1 MPDTTLHDI
10 TWVMSCTAL
19 VLLMQAGFCCLETG
33 LVRSKNSINVAVKNL
48 VDFCLSSALFW
59 VGGFALM
66 FGPTVAG
73 LVGTEGFF
81 FNGPLTPNQLTFFLF
96 QLVFCGTAVTIISG
110 AVAERMKF
118 TGYVSVTIIVSGL
131 IYPVFGHW
139 AWGLSASGEPS
150 GWLNSRGFIDF
161 AGSTVVHSVGGWVA
175 LAAAIVVGPRLGR
188 FGPNA
193 RPIQGHNLPIA
204 AVGTLLLWVGWFGF
218 NGGSTLG
225 LSDSIPLILLNTS
238 LAAVFGGVGGL
249 AVSWWKQGV
258 PAPATTMNGILAGLV
273 SITAACNIVSPAAS
287 VAIGLIGGVVSCL
300 ATVALERLGVDDVV
314 GAVPVHAAGGA
325 WGTLAVAVFADPS
338 DWGTGLTRWEQIFIQ
353 STGVLVAFVWAC
365 GLGLVALRLVGLLFP
380 LRVSAEDERRGLN
393 VADHGVSTEIL
404 DLLEDMDS
412 QRRSGDFSEKVHVE
426 PHTEVGQIAAE
437 YNRVLDRVTSEIEQ
451 RQAAKDALVHSERR
465 TRLIIDT
472 ALDGVISIDAE
483 GRITDWNQQ
492 AEKIFGWSRDEV
504 LGRDLGSTIIPPHYQ
519 EAHQRGLANYLATG
533 EGRVLNKRI
542 EISAMRSDGREFP
555 VELAVSPLQ
564 IGGQTSFSAFV
575 RDITER
581 KRAEEQLAEARDKAL
596 EASRMKSEFLA
607 NMSHEIRTPM
617 NGVIGMASLV
627 LDGELNGEQREY
639 AETIHSSGEALL
651 TIINDILDFSKIEA
665 GKVTIEEI
673 PFELEAT
680 VSAAADLLAG
690 RAHEKGMD
698 LVVRCE
704 PRLPPALVGDPN
716 RIRQVLTNLVGNAVK
731 FTDSGHVLVEVRRE
745 DQGDDPLLRLSV
757 TDTGVGIPQDKLDH
771 IFEDFTQ
778 ADASTTRKY
787 GGTGLGLAIS
797 RRLAELMGGTVG
809 VVSEVGKGSTFW
821 FTVPLRGSDQ
831 KPAQDSGPGATL
843 AGLNVLIV
851 DDNAMNRRVLREQLQ
866 GAGLHCRAVSSAREA
881 LEELCSEGPD
891 AVAYE
896 LAVIDHQMPGTDG
909 LQLGRAIRKD
919 SHGFEPPVMILLS
932 SMGDTQPRDQL
943 QEAGFAACLTKPI
956 RASALIDT
964 LSRARADSVPGASKE
979 IEHLRQATEL
989 EKRAEAS
996 HQTEDHEEGPRILLA
1011 EDNVV
1016 NQKVAV
1022 RMLEKL
1028 GCQVDVAPDGRQAVE
1043 MARRFEYQLVLMDC
1057 QMPEMDA
1064 YQATAEIRRL
1074 SSQHHVP
1081 IVAMTANAMKGD
1093 REKCLAAGMDD
1104 YTSKPISVAELKV
1117 ILDRWARSP
1126 VAIGK

>member
-59 VGGFALM
+59 AGGFALM

-81 FNGPLTPNQLTFFLF
+81 FDGSLAPNQLTFFLF

-118 TGYVSVTIIVSGL
+118 AGYVAVTIIVSGL
-131 IYPVFGHW
+131 IYPIYGHW
-139 AWGLSASGEPS
+139 AWGISASGEPS

-175 LAAAIVVGPRLGR
+175 LAAAIVLGPRLGR

-193 RPIQGHNLPIA
+193 KPIQGHNLPIA
-204 AVGTLLLWVGWFGF
+204 TVGTLLLWVGWFGF

-238 LAAVFGGVGGL
+238 LAAVFGGVSGL
-249 AVSWWKQGV
+249 VVCWWKQGV

-273 SITAACNIVSPAAS
+273 SITAACHIVSPAAA
-287 VAIGLIGGVVSCL
+287 VAIGLIGGVVSYL
-300 ATVALERLGVDDVV
+300 ATDALERLSIDDVV
-314 GAVPVHAAGGA
+314 GAVPVHAAGGV
-325 WGTLAVAVFADPS
+325 WGTLAVAVFADPA
-338 DWGTGLTRWEQIFIQ
+338 DWGTGLTRWEQILIQ
-353 STGVLVAFVWAC
+353 LTGVTAAFVWAF
-365 GLGLVALRLVGLLFP
+365 GLGLLALRLIGLRFP

-437 YNRVLDRVTSEIEQ
+437 YNRVLDRVTSEIEE

-492 AEKIFGWSRDEV
+492 AEKIFGWSRDEA
-504 LGRDLGSTIIPPHYQ
+504 LGRDLGSTIIPSQHQ
-519 EAHQRGLANYLATG
+519 EAHQRGLAHYLATG

-542 EISAMRSDGREFP
+542 EISAIRRDGREFP

-581 KRAEEQLAEARDKAL
+581 KKGEEQLAKARDKAL

-627 LDGELNGEQREY
+627 LDTELNREQREY
-639 AETIHSSGEALL
+639 AETIFSSGETLL

-673 PFELEAT
+673 PFDLEAT
-680 VSAAADLLAG
+680 ISAAADLLAG

-698 LVVRCE
+698 LVVRYE
-704 PRLPPALVGDPN
+704 PQLPTVLIGDPN

-745 DQGDDPLLRLSV
+745 AQGDIPILRFSV
-757 TDTGVGIPQDKLDH
+757 TDTGVGIPEHQLDH

-797 RRLAELMGGTVG
+797 KRLAELMGGTVG
-809 VVSEVGKGSTFW
+809 VSSEVGKGSIFW
-821 FTVPLRGSDQ
+821 FTVPLRVSEEEPQ
-831 KPAQDSGPGATL
+831 QDSGPRATL
-843 AGLNVLIV
+843 AGLSVLIV
-851 DDNAMNRRVLREQLQ
+851 DDNAVNRRVLTEQLQ
-866 GAGLHCRAVSSAREA
+866 RAGLHCRAVSSAREA
-881 LEELCSEGPD
+881 LEELRSEGPD

-896 LAVIDHQMPGTDG
+896 LAVIDHQMRGMDG

-943 QEAGFAACLTKPI
+943 QEAGFTTCLTKPI
-956 RASALIDT
+956 RASSLIDT
-964 LSRARADSVPGASKE
+964 LSRARADSVPDTSKE

-989 EKRAEAS
+989 EEG
-996 HQTEDHEEGPRILLA
+996 DHEEGPRILLA
-1011 EDNVV
+1011 EDNII

-1043 MARRFEYQLVLMDC
+1043 MAGRFDYQLVLMDC
-1057 QMPEMDA
+1057 QMPKMDG

-1104 YTSKPISVAELKV
+1104 YTSKPIKVTVLKV
-1117 ILDRWARSP
+1117 ILDRWARHP
-1126 VAIGK
+1126 APIGE